1 MKLST
6 RARYAL
12 RMMLDIHQNSQSGEP
27 VHLKQVAYRTELS
40 RGYLEQM
47 VVALKNASLLRGIS
61 GRRGGYLLAKSAE
74 EIRIA
79 EVIEAVIGP
88 IGIVNCVTSHESCN
102 RTDYCDCVL
111 LWTLIS
117 LHIKE
122 DLNAYTLA
130 DISSKDWRRRVIKR
144 IEAYKDTEKEAF
156 HTLASTLREDENDTS
171 GNTG

>member
-12 RMMLDIHQNSQSGEP
+12 RMMLDIYQNSQSGAP
-27 VHLKQVAYRTELS
+27 VHLKQVANRTELS

-61 GRRGGYLLAKSAE
+61 GRRGGYLLAKPAE

-88 IGIVNCVTSHESCN
+88 IGIVNCVTSPDSCN
-102 RTDYCDCVL
+102 RMDYCDCIL

-117 LHIKE
+117 LHIKQ

-130 DISSKDWRRRVIKR
+130 DMSSKDWRQRVMKQ
-144 IEAYKDTEKEAF
+144 IEEFKASDEEAVGAAI
-156 HTLASTLREDENDTS
+156 LLNQEEENDAP
-171 GNTG
+171 GNG